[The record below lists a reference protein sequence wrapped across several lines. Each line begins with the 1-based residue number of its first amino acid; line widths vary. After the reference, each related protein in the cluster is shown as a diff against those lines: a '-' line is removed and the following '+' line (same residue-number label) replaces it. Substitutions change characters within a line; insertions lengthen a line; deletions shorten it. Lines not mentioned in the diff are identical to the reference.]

1 MLMLYLFAYLLN
13 RFVITFICF
22 TFVLRWYN
30 NYCILFQA
38 IHLIAIWENLLPS
51 TPKFIMSY
59 FRRRE
64 FLVAAACGVSFL
76 LSISYAIQ
84 VSQIKYSKVSVL
96 DIFFEEIMLFIVI
109 VDFTYFTDMVDIYQF
124 DRSFKVQHYSF
135 VLQSYNN
142 DDEIKA

>member
-109 VDFTYFTDMVDIYQF
+109 VDFTYFTDMVDIY
-124 DRSFKVQHYSF
+124 
-135 VLQSYNN
+135 
-142 DDEIKA
+142 